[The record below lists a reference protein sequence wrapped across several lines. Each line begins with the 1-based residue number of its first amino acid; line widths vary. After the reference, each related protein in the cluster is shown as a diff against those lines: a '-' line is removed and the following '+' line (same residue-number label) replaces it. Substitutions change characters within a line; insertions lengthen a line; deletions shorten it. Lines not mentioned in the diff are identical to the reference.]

1 MSSRCGPS
9 TRPYGRWR
17 FPGGPDDCRFHRRA
31 LPAVSRLSQSLAK
44 VEEQSAA
51 LKRPLALRDL
61 VLTQLLYVVGSSWV
75 GVAARLG
82 ESQSA
87 FWLLAIVLFYLP
99 QAAVVIYLTRRLPLE
114 GGLYQWTKVGFGEF
128 WGFLTAWNL
137 WVYTLVLLAATSLA
151 VSSTLA
157 YAVGPRAAAL
167 AGTERFQLLV
177 GVALIALMVT
187 VAILGL
193 RIGKWVHNFGGLAQ
207 LLAFA
212 ALIVAPLVAAA
223 RGVHVTYHPLG
234 GGVPT
239 ISLFSANVLGKLGM
253 GALSGFEW
261 VAIMAGESRD
271 PSRSI
276 SRSVFVATP
285 IIAVMFILGTSAVFS
300 LVQGTGID
308 LVAPIPQALRLAYG
322 SSGVLGAVAP
332 FLVMLLFVR
341 AVANA
346 NLLFTGNTR
355 LPMVAG
361 WDGLLPAW
369 FTTLHPRWRTPVNSI
384 AFVAAIT
391 FAILLFGITG
401 VGLQEAFQMLDTAS
415 GVLYALTYL
424 AMFALPVLAAR
435 RLGSRPPR
443 LLVVAAVSGFLMT
456 LLYIVLSVVPI
467 VGVVSR
473 WAFGVRIVLTIGVA
487 NAIGAAL
494 YSVAA
499 RRRAKRAASAAGMDS
514 A

>member
-1 MSSRCGPS
+1 M
-9 TRPYGRWR
+9 
-17 FPGGPDDCRFHRRA
+17 
-31 LPAVSRLSQSLAK
+31 
-44 VEEQSAA
+44 
-51 LKRPLALRDL
+51 
-61 VLTQLLYVVGSSWV
+61 
-75 GVAARLG
+75 
-82 ESQSA
+82 
-87 FWLLAIVLFYLP
+87 LFYLP

-157 YAVGPRAAAL
+157 YAVGPSAAAL

-177 GVALIALMVT
+177 GVALIAMMVV
-187 VAILGL
+187 VAVFGL
-193 RIGKWVHNFGGLAQ
+193 RVGKWVHNFGGFAQ

-212 ALIVAPLVAAA
+212 ALIVAPLVAAS
-223 RGVHVTYHPLG
+223 RGVHVHYHPLG
-234 GGVPT
+234 GGAPT
-239 ISLFSANVLGKLGM
+239 VSLFSANVLGKLGM

-271 PSRSI
+271 PGRSI

-308 LVAPIPQALRLAYG
+308 LVAPIPQSLRLAYG

-332 FLVMLLFVR
+332 VLVMLLFVR
-341 AVANA
+341 AAANA

-361 WDGLLPAW
+361 WDGLLPSW
-369 FTTLHPRWRTPVNSI
+369 FTKLHPRFRTPVNSI
-384 AFVAAIT
+384 AFVAVVT
-391 FAILLFGITG
+391 FAILVFGITG

-435 RLGSRPPR
+435 RLGGKAPR
-443 LLVVAAVSGFLMT
+443 LLVIAAVSGFVMT
-456 LLYIVLSVVPI
+456 LLYIALSVVPI

-473 WAFGVRIVLTIGVA
+473 WAFAGRIVFTIGLANVA
-487 NAIGAAL
+487 GAAL
-494 YSVAA
+494 YTIAV
-499 RRRAKRAASAAGMDS
+499 RRRAKRAESPGRVDAV
-514 A
+514 

>member
-1 MSSRCGPS
+1 MSSRRGPS

-187 VAILGL
+187 VAIFGL

-223 RGVHVTYHPLG
+223 RGR
-234 GGVPT
+234 
-239 ISLFSANVLGKLGM
+239 A
-253 GALSGFEW
+253 
-261 VAIMAGESRD
+261 RD
-271 PSRSI
+271 LPS
-276 SRSVFVATP
+276 
-285 IIAVMFILGTSAVFS
+285 
-300 LVQGTGID
+300 
-308 LVAPIPQALRLAYG
+308 
-322 SSGVLGAVAP
+322 
-332 FLVMLLFVR
+332 
-341 AVANA
+341 
-346 NLLFTGNTR
+346 
-355 LPMVAG
+355 
-361 WDGLLPAW
+361 
-369 FTTLHPRWRTPVNSI
+369 
-384 AFVAAIT
+384 
-391 FAILLFGITG
+391 
-401 VGLQEAFQMLDTAS
+401 
-415 GVLYALTYL
+415 
-424 AMFALPVLAAR
+424 
-435 RLGSRPPR
+435 
-443 LLVVAAVSGFLMT
+443 
-456 LLYIVLSVVPI
+456 
-467 VGVVSR
+467 
-473 WAFGVRIVLTIGVA
+473 
-487 NAIGAAL
+487 
-494 YSVAA
+494 A
-499 RRRAKRAASAAGMDS
+499 RRRRSHHLALQRQRIGQVRHGCAERIRVGGDHGRRIARSKSQHLAVRLRGHAHHRR
-514 A
+514 